1 MPEAPEIQ
9 VFRHMDPAKKLAL
22 IGSMHAQAREWKR
35 AALRSM
41 HPDWSSQQVE
51 KKLREVFLYGSI

>member
-1 MPEAPEIQ
+1 
-9 VFRHMDPAKKLAL
+9 L